1 MTEYA
6 FLNGQILPVAEANV
20 NITDLA
26 ILRGYGVFDFFRA
39 IEGKP
44 IFIEDHLDRFAA
56 STQKMNL
63 SLPYSRD
70 VLRDNILE
78 LVKLNTHK
86 LLGIRLLC
94 TGGYSEDGYTPADT
108 PNVMMLAK
116 PFSMP
121 SPDKKVKLMLA
132 EHVREMADIKSI
144 NYAKPITL
152 LPRMKAVG
160 ADDVLYHSGGI
171 VSESSRS
178 NIFIVKNEQVLTPIS
193 NILYGITRKNIINV
207 AKKYFDIVERDFTLE
222 ELLNADEVF
231 MTGSTKR
238 AASVAQV
245 DNKIYVKYS
254 VAEKINQLL
263 LDLEQS

>member
-1 MTEYA
+1 MTEFA
-6 FLNGQILPVAEANV
+6 FLNGLILPVAEANV

-44 IFIEDHLDRFAA
+44 IFMEDHLDRFAA

-63 SLPYSRD
+63 TLPFSRE
-70 VLRDNILE
+70 VLRDSILE
-78 LVKLNTHK
+78 LIKLNPHK
-86 LLGIRLLC
+86 LLGIKLLC
-94 TGGYSEDGYTPADT
+94 TGGYSEDGYTPAET

-121 SPDKKVKLMLA
+121 ASDKKAKLMLV
-132 EHVREMADIKSI
+132 EHVREMAEIKSI
-144 NYAKPITL
+144 NYVKPITL
-152 LPRMKAVG
+152 LPRMKTIG
-160 ADDVLYHSGGI
+160 ADDVLYHAGGI

-178 NIFIVKNEQVLTPIS
+178 NIFIVKNEQVLTPVS
-193 NILYGITRKNIINV
+193 NVLYGITRKNILAV
-207 AKKYFDIVERDFTLE
+207 ANKHFDIVERDFTLE
-222 ELLNADEVF
+222 ELLEADEIF

-238 AASVAQV
+238 AAPVSQV
-245 DNKIYVKYS
+245 DNKIYVKFS